1 PMAELVAALVL
12 RRSGGLAV
20 GTRDRFAAFD
30 PRDGSLRPLATLA
43 PMPASARIND
53 ARCDRAGRLW
63 SGTMDMGVR
72 PDRGALFR
80 VAADGTLE
88 REIVMPVPRP
98 TGCAFGGRNLDT
110 LYIAS
115 ARVRLPIDVL
125 EAAPLSG
132 GLFAIKPGV
141 RGVAEG
147 RYAG

>member
-1 PMAELVAALVL
+1 VTLSNGLGWSPDGRTMYFTDTAARAILAFDFDPGAGTL
-12 RRSGGLAV
+12 ANRRVFASVPAGAGRPNGLAV
-20 GTRDRFAAFD
+20 DREGGVWSV
-30 PRDGSLRPLATLA
+30 RSDGWRV
-43 PMPASARIND
+43 
-53 ARCDRAGRLW
+53 
-63 SGTMDMGVR
+63 VR
-72 PDRGALFR
+72 YR
-80 VAADGTLE
+80 ADGTLE

-132 GLFAIKPGV
+132 GLFAIQPGV

>member
-1 PMAELVAALVL
+1 
-12 RRSGGLAV
+12 
-20 GTRDRFAAFD
+20 
-30 PRDGSLRPLATLA
+30 
-43 PMPASARIND
+43 
-53 ARCDRAGRLW
+53 
-63 SGTMDMGVR
+63 
-72 PDRGALFR
+72 
-80 VAADGTLE
+80 
-88 REIVMPVPRP
+88 MPVPRP

-132 GLFAIKPGV
+132 GLFAIQPGV

>member
-1 PMAELVAALVL
+1 LAGAPTGAPCTSPTPRPARSSFDFDTRAGTLAN
-12 RRSGGLAV
+12 RRVFATVPAGAGRPNGLAV
-20 GTRDRFAAFD
+20 DREGGVWSV
-30 PRDGSLRPLATLA
+30 RSDGWRV
-43 PMPASARIND
+43 
-53 ARCDRAGRLW
+53 
-63 SGTMDMGVR
+63 VR
-72 PDRGALFR
+72 YR
-80 VAADGTLE
+80 ADGTLE
-88 REIVMPVPRP
+88 REIAMPVPRP

-132 GLFAIKPGV
+132 GLFAIQPGV